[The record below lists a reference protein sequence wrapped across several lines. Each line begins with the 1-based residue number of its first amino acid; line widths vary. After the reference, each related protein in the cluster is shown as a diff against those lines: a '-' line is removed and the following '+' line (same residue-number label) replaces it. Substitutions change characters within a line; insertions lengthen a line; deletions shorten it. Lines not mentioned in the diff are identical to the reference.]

1 MKISPKRDDGN
12 SDLSRREEGTIL
24 MEIFY
29 LTKKRK
35 MEKNLSWPR
44 HEEVWLTFFEREK
57 AKRLQSSS
65 CDILQQNIDIDLTFA
80 LVGLELWWRVVL
92 DICKLTMKRAAMRK
106 TCTFETIPWSSIDED
121 IISNSIKVFGNEG
134 QENNRHIQ
142 YVGWWA

>member
-80 LVGLELWWRVVL
+80 LVGLEL
-92 DICKLTMKRAAMRK
+92 
-106 TCTFETIPWSSIDED
+106 
-121 IISNSIKVFGNEG
+121 
-134 QENNRHIQ
+134 
-142 YVGWWA
+142 